1 MKITIKIGENQYE
14 LSDVTDKSIYYSV
27 KELKDLIAHIVEQ
40 NNKIEP
46 K

>member
-14 LSDVTDKSIYYSV
+14 LSDISDKSIYYSV
-27 KELKDLIAHIVEQ
+27 KELKDLITHIVEQ

>member
-1 MKITIKIGENQYE
+1 MKITIKIGEKQYE
-14 LSDVTDKSIYYSV
+14 LSDVTDNSIRYSLT
-27 KELKDLIAHIVEQ
+27 ELKDLIAHIVEQ